1 MPHGI
6 PAPIDQA
13 FFLGTCKPALPTAV
27 FRRRL
32 QHSGRDRRRRR
43 LCSPQECRADR
54 SLRHEASIAVIG
66 GSRRQLRKIDCQV
79 MDALGTEAGGR
90 APHILLCKRAI
101 ARSLGETDQLLL
113 DISGPLAGKAGRR
126 RVSLRGS
133 AMAPGAIA
141 DGRTFAVTGRYR
153 NGDRSER
160 QDSDFQCCVFHGS
173 SSTL

>member
-1 MPHGI
+1 MSQPSQPRYFADAFSIRAVTGDAGGYVRLRNAALI
-6 PAPIDQA
+6 DRFAAP
-13 FFLGTCKPALPTAV
+13 
-27 FRRRL
+27 
-32 QHSGRDRRRRR
+32 
-43 LCSPQECRADR
+43 
-54 SLRHEASIAVIG
+54 HEASIAVIG

-160 QDSDFQCCVFHGS
+160 QDSDFQCSVFHGS
-173 SSTL
+173 SYTL